1 MPRRDQGAGGGL
13 TVTKNVLLA
22 FDGSD
27 AALQACR
34 LVAAYA
40 GDRSALAVTLLN
52 IQRPPLRL
60 SPQAGMHHAVLETAL
75 REQGEAQLAPARDLL
90 AAQGVAVQSLVKVGP
105 PAETLLET
113 AAERDAAM
121 IVMGSGRHGVLGGYA
136 VGSVAL
142 RVAPAAACPVVL
154 VGPNMRLPAEAGR
167 KLRVLA
173 PVDGSAESVQAVRRL
188 AHCAAFLGELHVD
201 LAHFQPGL
209 TLAAAILPPHDD
221 VVKEWGGHESDVA
234 LAEPARLLAAAGISH
249 AVHRLTGPA
258 DAGIADFAAKCGAE
272 AIAMATRGTGA
283 MHHLLLGSVALKTAH
298 ASGVPVAL
306 LR

>member
-1 MPRRDQGAGGGL
+1 M
-13 TVTKNVLLA
+13 NILLA
-22 FDGSD
+22 IDGSE

-34 LVAAYA
+34 LVAGYA

-52 IQRPPLRL
+52 VQRPPVRF
-60 SPQAGMHHAVLETAL
+60 SPLAGMHQSVLEAAL
-75 REQGEAQLAPARDLL
+75 LEQGEAQVAPARDLL
-90 AAQGVAVQSLVKVGP
+90 AAQGIPVVSALVKVGP
-105 PAETLLET
+105 PAETLLEV
-113 AAERDAAM
+113 ARERDAALV
-121 IVMGSGRHGVLGGYA
+121 VMGSGRHGPLGGYA

-142 RVAPAAACPVVL
+142 RVAPAAPCPVVL
-154 VGPNMRLPAEAGR
+154 VGPGMRLPAAAGR
-167 KLRVLA
+167 SLRVLA

-221 VVKEWGGHESDVA
+221 VLQEWGGRESTTA
-234 LAEPARLLAAAGISH
+234 LAEPAQLLAAAGISH
-249 AVHRLTGPA
+249 AVHRLTGAP
-258 DAGIADFAAKCGAE
+258 DTGIAAFAQQCNADV
-272 AIAMATRGTGA
+272 IAMATRGTGA

-298 ASGVPVAL
+298 ASAVPVAL